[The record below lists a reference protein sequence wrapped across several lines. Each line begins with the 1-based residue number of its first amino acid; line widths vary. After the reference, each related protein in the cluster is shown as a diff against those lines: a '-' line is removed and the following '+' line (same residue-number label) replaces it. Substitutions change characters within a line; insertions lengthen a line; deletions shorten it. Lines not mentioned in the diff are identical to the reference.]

1 MFSKPYN
8 KDFTEVLETQGLL
21 FDEARGTT
29 TSSARRETPSMVF
42 GFNTP
47 GPLDKR
53 DGSPKVS
60 VGPSEDKVD
69 IPYNRLGGSSL
80 VMDDGD
86 GSFIRKTHPEDGP
99 PLYVNK
105 IDREA
110 GGKQTIPQN
119 ELLRLA
125 GESHSSGRIPLYTAC
140 PVWSLRA
147 TSISSPRR

>member
-1 MFSKPYN
+1 MIPDGRASTEITTALTPDGIKGSKLPVGEYNKAFEDGSKIDPTLFSKPYN

-60 VGPSEDKVD
+60 VGPAEDKVD

-86 GSFIRKTHPEDGP
+86 GSSSRRSRSAPPCIAVLGSYKAGARK
-99 PLYVNK
+99 
-105 IDREA
+105 
-110 GGKQTIPQN
+110 
-119 ELLRLA
+119 
-125 GESHSSGRIPLYTAC
+125 
-140 PVWSLRA
+140 
-147 TSISSPRR
+147 